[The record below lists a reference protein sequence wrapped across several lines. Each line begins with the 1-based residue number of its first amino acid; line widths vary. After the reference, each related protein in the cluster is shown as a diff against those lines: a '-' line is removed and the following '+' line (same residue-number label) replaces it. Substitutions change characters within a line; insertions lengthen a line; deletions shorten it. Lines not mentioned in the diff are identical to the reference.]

1 MEPFKTVKSR
11 RVEATRRNKRP
22 TMFGGAVDC
31 REHVHARRRLGQVV
45 LASGRERR
53 SLRGPRGG
61 LIAKRRGL
69 PGRGVFRI
77 SGLYDPEGRL
87 GIC

>member
-22 TMFGGAVDC
+22 TMFDGAVDC

-45 LASGRERR
+45 LARWARAAELARPAWGSHSEA
-53 SLRGPRGG
+53 PRATWAGSVSDFG
-61 LIAKRRGL
+61 AI
-69 PGRGVFRI
+69 
-77 SGLYDPEGRL
+77 
-87 GIC
+87 